1 MQAVKDRGFFI
12 LSLDNSVKS
21 NMPELPEVEHYRQ
34 ILLSLVCNENDQQKK
49 SIRLEFGP
57 PPLPTKRFPSER
69 TIELIN
75 EGDYNIIDV
84 LRKGKVLCV
93 VLKKTSSSGTTRTA
107 KEDDM
112 LTTTIIEEADIITG
126 KEATILI
133 SLHMGMTGRIS
144 SPDHIPKLESL
155 SDECSY
161 PPPHTHLI
169 INSPNNGQQACFSD
183 PRRFGSVFVHGCN
196 GQSNII
202 DKDSI
207 PAFQELAPDALAASA
222 QDSRRSS
229 EDIVHKF
236 ANQKKVIKAI
246 LLDQRQV
253 VSGVGN
259 WVADEVLYRSR
270 LHPDQSFL
278 TISEAS
284 KLVSE
289 IHHVLSTAVKCLND
303 GEKQFP
309 EEWLFHRRWRGGGNK
324 GTNSKDV
331 NGKTISFVKSGGRS
345 SAIVPSLQKKVAR
358 KVAITENSEITECK
372 KTKSMTTPRASVK
385 RRRRT

>member
-1 MQAVKDRGFFI
+1 
-12 LSLDNSVKS
+12 
-21 NMPELPEVEHYRQ
+21 MPELPEVEHYRQ
-34 ILLSLVCNENDQQKK
+34 ILRSLVSNESNKQLKK
-49 SIRLEFGP
+49 SVHLEFGP
-57 PPLPTKRFPSER
+57 PPLPTKRFPSEQ
-69 TIELIN
+69 TINLIN
-75 EGDYNIIDV
+75 EGNYYIADV
-84 LRKGKVLCV
+84 LRKGKVLCI
-93 VLKKTSSSGTTRTA
+93 VLEKNTGTTGA
-107 KEDDM
+107 KEEDA
-112 LTTTIIEEADIITG
+112 TATITEEADITG

-144 SPDHIPKLESL
+144 SPNHIPKLESL

-169 INSPNNGQQACFSD
+169 INSPSGQQACFSD
-183 PRRFGSVFVHGCN
+183 PRRFGSVFVHSYN
-196 GQSNII
+196 GQSPI
-202 DKDSI
+202 DEDCIS
-207 PAFQELAPDALAASA
+207 AFQELAPDALAASA
-222 QDSRRSS
+222 QDSNSG
-229 EDIVHKF
+229 IVNKF

-253 VSGVGN
+253 ISGVGN

-278 TISEAS
+278 TVSEAT

-303 GEKQFP
+303 GEEQLP
-309 EEWLFHRRWRGGGNK
+309 EQWLFHRRWRGGGSK
-324 GTNSKDV
+324 GTNSKDF

-358 KVAITENSEITECK
+358 KVMAADSETTECK
-372 KTKSMTTPRASVK
+372 KKKSTTKPRTSVK
-385 RRRRT
+385 RRKR